1 MGLLDLNSKERSLII
16 GLENNL
22 SILTAKSNNCHD
34 EKRQIS
40 LIEELNKYINRL
52 NDNLSLPNTSDEF
65 KKVINQIYSTTC
77 QLRDSIAH
85 RNIKKEKNTMLFGHI
100 KTLKDWDY

>member
-1 MGLLDLNSKERSLII
+1 MNSQIGLLQAEIETSPTEFSFNILRPQLFV
-16 GLENNL
+16 L
-22 SILTAKSNNCHD
+22 S
-34 EKRQIS
+34 R
-40 LIEELNKYINRL
+40 LIEG
-52 NDNLSLPNTSDEF
+52 EF

-85 RNIKKEKNTMLFGHI
+85 RNIKKERNTMLFGHI